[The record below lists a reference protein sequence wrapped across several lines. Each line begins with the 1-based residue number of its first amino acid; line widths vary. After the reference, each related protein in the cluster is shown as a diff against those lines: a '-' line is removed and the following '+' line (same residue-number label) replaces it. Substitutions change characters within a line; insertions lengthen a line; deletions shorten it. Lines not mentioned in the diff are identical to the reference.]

1 MNKITQ
7 ITRRHIF
14 DAMQVEGI
22 DWAGR
27 LDETA
32 FLSRLYDL
40 EDIPSTD
47 SETQFHWT
55 SFKAS
60 L

>member
-47 SETQFHWT
+47 SETQFH
-55 SFKAS
+55 
-60 L
+60 